1 MKKIIGFFDADAY
14 EELPY
19 LTKIKVIYEE
29 DGKYFIQHQL
39 SRQFSS
45 LSKLICNL
53 RSQEDIENEIQAY
66 LSYSTSTINA
76 RLGDYVNND
85 DLPGNRYFF
94 KEVHEQVLRISGF
107 HPIQNFNAYI
117 QDDIVINEENPVYA
131 FILDGSDVFVGNR
144 DYIVSQIEML
154 LEYPENEEECN
165 FKIEMLYDLEKFDEL
180 SDEVDQSLRNFDSS
194 SYIDDWK
201 KKKEDGQVLKFVYQ
215 KIKHKC

>member
-1 MKKIIGFFDADAY
+1 MKKIIGFFDMNDY

-29 DGKYFIQHQL
+29 DGRYFIQHQL

-53 RSQEDIENEIQAY
+53 KTQEDIENEIQAY

-76 RLGDYVNND
+76 RLGDYVNNE
-85 DLPGNRYFF
+85 DLPGNKYFF
-94 KEVHEQVLRISGF
+94 KEVHEQMLRIPGF
-107 HPIQNFNAYI
+107 YPIQNFNTYI

-131 FILDGSDVFVGNR
+131 FVLDGTDSFVGNR
-144 DYIVSQIEML
+144 DYIIKQIEML
-154 LEYPENEEECN
+154 LEYPEDEEECN

-180 SDEVDQSLRNFDSS
+180 SDEVDQSLRSFDSS
-194 SYIDDWK
+194 RYIDSWR